1 MTTMIRRVFLT
12 AIVFGSVISIS
23 SYSTSATELP
33 QAKLLYKVD
42 TTDKVVFLTADDGSD
57 RPSDAATEL
66 ERLQWPI
73 SSFILPSKVGMYA
86 TWFTSLGS
94 RNDIGTHSAR
104 HTALKGLPF
113 ERQRKEIC
121 EGERRIKEKFGTTTG
136 FFRPPYGSWDKRTLQ
151 AAAACGISHV
161 VLWTVSLNGRTI
173 TTWDG
178 KIHPGNI
185 VLVHYI
191 RSMAQSIRQLEKRLK
206 AQGLT
211 VARLSDYLK

>member
-1 MTTMIRRVFLT
+1 MIRRVFI
-12 AIVFGSVISIS
+12 AAVVFGSVISIS
-23 SYSTSATELP
+23 SHSILATELP

-42 TTDKVVFLTADDGSD
+42 TTDKVVFFTADDGAD
-57 RPSDAATEL
+57 KPADAAAEL
-66 ERLQWPI
+66 ARLQWPI
-73 SSFILPSKVGMYA
+73 TSFILPTKVGTFA
-86 TWFTSLGS
+86 SWFSDLGS
-94 RNDIGTHSAR
+94 RNDIATHSAR
-104 HTALKGLPF
+104 HIALKGLSF
-113 ERQRKEIC
+113 EKQKKEIC
-121 EGERRIKEKFGTTTG
+121 EGERRIKEKFGSTTG
-136 FFRPPYGSWDKRTLQ
+136 YFRPPYGSWDKRTLQ

-185 VLVHYI
+185 VLVHYV

-206 AQGLT
+206 RQGLS

>member
-1 MTTMIRRVFLT
+1 MIRRVFFA
-12 AIVFGSVISIS
+12 AIVLGSIVSFGTDAIVAI
-23 SYSTSATELP
+23 ELP
-33 QAKLLYKVD
+33 QAKVLYKID
-42 TTDKVVFLTADDGSD
+42 TTDKVVFFTADDGAD
-57 RPSDAATEL
+57 KPADAEAAL

-73 SSFILPSKVGMYA
+73 SSFILPTKIGTYA
-86 TWFTSLGS
+86 GWFTGLGS
-94 RNDIGTHSAR
+94 HNDIGTHTA
-104 HTALKGLPF
+104 HHIALKGLTF
-113 ERQRKEIC
+113 DQQKSEIC
-121 EGERRIKEKFGTTTG
+121 EGERRIKEKFGSTTG
-136 FFRPPYGSWDKRTLQ
+136 YFRPPYGSWDKRTLQ

-185 VLVHYI
+185 VLVHYV
-191 RSMAQSIRQLEKRLK
+191 RSMAQSIRQLEKRLT

>member
-1 MTTMIRRVFLT
+1 MIRRVFLAT
-12 AIVFGSVISIS
+12 IVLSTVVSVGADALV
-23 SYSTSATELP
+23 ATELP

-57 RPSDAATEL
+57 RPADAVIEL

-73 SSFILPSKVGMYA
+73 SSFILPSKVGTYA

-104 HTALKGLPF
+104 HTALKGLSF
-113 ERQRKEIC
+113 DQQKKEIC
-121 EGERRIKEKFGTTTG
+121 EGERRIKEKFGSTTG
-136 FFRPPYGSWDKRTLQ
+136 YFRPPYGSWDKRTLQ

-161 VLWTVSLNGRTI
+161 VLWTVSLNGKTI

-185 VLVHYI
+185 VLVHYV
-191 RSMAQSIRQLEKRLK
+191 RSMAQSIRQLEIRLK
-206 AQGLT
+206 RQGLT

>member
-1 MTTMIRRVFLT
+1 MIRRVFFA
-12 AIVFGSVISIS
+12 AIVLGSIVSFGTDAIVAI
-23 SYSTSATELP
+23 ELP
-33 QAKLLYKVD
+33 QAKVLYKID
-42 TTDKVVFLTADDGSD
+42 TTDKVVFFTADDGAD
-57 RPSDAATEL
+57 KPADAEAEL

-73 SSFILPSKVGMYA
+73 SSFILPTKIGTYA
-86 TWFTSLGS
+86 GWFAGLGS
-94 RNDIGTHSAR
+94 HNDIGTHTA
-104 HTALKGLPF
+104 HHIALKGLTF
-113 ERQRKEIC
+113 DQQKSEIC
-121 EGERRIKEKFGTTTG
+121 EGERRIKEKFGSTTG
-136 FFRPPYGSWDKRTLQ
+136 YFRPPYGSWDKRTLQ

-185 VLVHYI
+185 VLVHYV
-191 RSMAQSIRQLEKRLK
+191 RSMAQSIRQLEKRLT

>member
-1 MTTMIRRVFLT
+1 MIRRVFIA

-23 SYSTSATELP
+23 SHSILATELP

-42 TTDKVVFLTADDGSD
+42 TTDKVVFFTADDGAD
-57 RPSDAATEL
+57 KPADAAAEL

-73 SSFILPSKVGMYA
+73 TSFILPTKVGTYA
-86 TWFTSLGS
+86 SWFSDLGS
-94 RNDIGTHSAR
+94 RNDIATHSAR
-104 HTALKGLPF
+104 HIALKGLSF
-113 ERQRKEIC
+113 EKQKKEIC
-121 EGERRIKEKFGTTTG
+121 EGERRIKEKFGSTTG
-136 FFRPPYGSWDKRTLQ
+136 YFRPPYGSWDKRTLQ

-185 VLVHYI
+185 VLVHYV

-206 AQGLT
+206 RQGLS

>member
-1 MTTMIRRVFLT
+1 MIRRVFLAT
-12 AIVFGSVISIS
+12 IVLSTVVSFGADALV
-23 SYSTSATELP
+23 ATELP

-42 TTDKVVFLTADDGSD
+42 TTDKVVFLTIDDGAD
-57 RPSDAATEL
+57 KPADAAAEL
-66 ERLQWPI
+66 ERLQWPVT
-73 SSFILPSKVGMYA
+73 SFILPTKIGTFA
-86 TWFTSLGS
+86 NWFSSLGS
-94 RNDIGTHSAR
+94 HNDIATHTAR
-104 HTALKGLPF
+104 HIALKGLSF
-113 ERQRKEIC
+113 EKQKKEIC
-121 EGERRIKEKFGTTTG
+121 EGERRIKEKFGSTTG
-136 FFRPPYGSWDKRTLQ
+136 YFRPPYGSWDKRTLQ

-185 VLVHYI
+185 VLVHYV

-206 AQGLT
+206 LQGLT

>member
-1 MTTMIRRVFLT
+1 MIRRVFFA
-12 AIVFGSVISIS
+12 AIVLGSIVSFGTDAIVAI
-23 SYSTSATELP
+23 ELP
-33 QAKLLYKVD
+33 QAKVLYKIH
-42 TTDKVVFLTADDGSD
+42 TTDKVVFFTADDGAD
-57 RPSDAATEL
+57 KPADAEAEL
-66 ERLQWPI
+66 ERLQWPV
-73 SSFILPSKVGMYA
+73 SSFILPSKIGPYA
-86 TWFTSLGS
+86 SWFTSLGS
-94 RNDIGTHSAR
+94 KNDIGTHTA
-104 HTALKGLPF
+104 HHIALKGLTF
-113 ERQRKEIC
+113 DQQKSEIC
-121 EGERRIKEKFGTTTG
+121 EGERRIKEKFGSTTG
-136 FFRPPYGSWDKRTLQ
+136 YFRPPYGSWDKRTLQ

-185 VLVHYI
+185 VLVHYV

>member
-1 MTTMIRRVFLT
+1 MIRRVFLAT
-12 AIVFGSVISIS
+12 IVLSTVVSFGADALV
-23 SYSTSATELP
+23 ATELP

-57 RPSDAATEL
+57 RPSDAVTEL

-73 SSFILPSKVGMYA
+73 SSFILPSKVGTYA

-94 RNDIGTHSAR
+94 RNDIGTHTAR
-104 HTALKGLPF
+104 HTALKGLSF
-113 ERQRKEIC
+113 DKQKKEIC
-121 EGERRIKEKFGTTTG
+121 EGERRIKEKFGSTTG
-136 FFRPPYGSWDKRTLQ
+136 YFRPPYGSWDKRTLQ

-185 VLVHYI
+185 VLVHYV

-206 AQGLT
+206 LQGLT

>member
-1 MTTMIRRVFLT
+1 MIRRIFIT
-12 AIVFGSVISIS
+12 AIVFGSVISVS
-23 SYSTSATELP
+23 SHSILATELP
-33 QAKLLYKVD
+33 QAKLLYKID
-42 TTDKVVFLTADDGSD
+42 TTDKVVFFTADDGSD
-57 RPSDAATEL
+57 KPADAATEL

-73 SSFILPSKVGMYA
+73 TSFILPTKIG
-86 TWFTSLGS
+86 TNGLWFSALGS

-104 HTALKGLPF
+104 HIALKGLSF
-113 ERQRKEIC
+113 EKQKKEIC

-136 FFRPPYGSWDKRTLQ
+136 YFRPPYGSWDKRTLQ

-161 VLWTVSLNGRTI
+161 VLWTVSLNGKTI

-185 VLVHYI
+185 VLVHYV
-191 RSMAQSIRQLEKRLK
+191 RSMAQSIKQLEKRLK
-206 AQGLT
+206 RQGLT

>member
-1 MTTMIRRVFLT
+1 MIRRIFIA
-12 AIVFGSVISIS
+12 AIVFGSVISVNSHSIQ
-23 SYSTSATELP
+23 ATELP

-42 TTDKVVFLTADDGSD
+42 TTDKVVFFTADDGSD
-57 RPSDAATEL
+57 KPADAATEL

-73 SSFILPSKVGMYA
+73 TSFILPTKIGTNA
-86 TWFTSLGS
+86 TWFSALGS
-94 RNDIGTHSAR
+94 RNDMGTHTAR
-104 HTALKGLPF
+104 HIALKGLSF
-113 ERQRKEIC
+113 EKQKKEIC

-136 FFRPPYGSWDKRTLQ
+136 YFRPPYGSWDKGTLQ

-161 VLWTVSLNGRTI
+161 VLWTVSLNGKTI

-185 VLVHYI
+185 VLVHYV
-191 RSMAQSIRQLEKRLK
+191 RSMAQSIKQLEKRLK
-206 AQGLT
+206 RQGLT

>member
-1 MTTMIRRVFLT
+1 MIRRVFIAAL
-12 AIVFGSVISIS
+12 IFGSVSSIS
-23 SYSTSATELP
+23 SHTLFATELP
-33 QAKLLYKVD
+33 QAKVLYKIS
-42 TTDKVVFLTADDGSD
+42 TTDNVVFLTADDGSD
-57 RPSDAATEL
+57 RPADAATEL

-73 SSFILPSKVGMYA
+73 SSFILPSKIGA
-86 TWFTSLGS
+86 FASWFSSLGS
-94 RNDIGTHSAR
+94 RNDIGTHSA
-104 HTALKGLPF
+104 HHEALKGLSF
-113 ERQRKEIC
+113 EKQKKEIC
-121 EGERRIKEKFGTTTG
+121 EGERRIKEKFGSTTG
-136 FFRPPYGSWDKRTLQ
+136 YFRPPYGSWDKRTLQ

-185 VLVHYI
+185 VLVHYV

-211 VARLSDYLK
+211 VARLSDYLN

>member
-1 MTTMIRRVFLT
+1 MIRRVFIT
-12 AIVFGSVISIS
+12 AVVFGSVISIS
-23 SYSTSATELP
+23 SHSILATELP

-42 TTDKVVFLTADDGSD
+42 TTDKVVFLTADDGAD
-57 RPSDAATEL
+57 KPADAAAEL

-73 SSFILPSKVGMYA
+73 TSFILPTKVGTYA
-86 TWFTSLGS
+86 SWFSDLGS
-94 RNDIGTHSAR
+94 RNDIATHTAR
-104 HTALKGLPF
+104 HIALKGLSF
-113 ERQRKEIC
+113 EKQKKEIC
-121 EGERRIKEKFGTTTG
+121 EGERRIKEKFGSTTG
-136 FFRPPYGSWDKRTLQ
+136 YFRPPYGSWDKRTLQ

-185 VLVHYI
+185 VLVHYV

-206 AQGLT
+206 RQGLT

>member
-1 MTTMIRRVFLT
+1 MIRRVFIA

-23 SYSTSATELP
+23 SHSILATELP

-42 TTDKVVFLTADDGSD
+42 TTDKVVFFTADDGAD
-57 RPSDAATEL
+57 KPADAAAEL

-73 SSFILPSKVGMYA
+73 TSFILPTKVGTYA
-86 TWFTSLGS
+86 SWFSDLGS
-94 RNDIGTHSAR
+94 RNDIATHSAR
-104 HTALKGLPF
+104 HIALKGLSF
-113 ERQRKEIC
+113 EKQKKEIC
-121 EGERRIKEKFGTTTG
+121 EGERRIKEKFGSTTG
-136 FFRPPYGSWDKRTLQ
+136 YFRPPYGSWDKRTLQ

-173 TTWDG
+173 TTWYG
-178 KIHPGNI
+178 KIHPGKI
-185 VLVHYI
+185 VLVHYV

-206 AQGLT
+206 RQGLT

>member
-1 MTTMIRRVFLT
+1 MIRRVFLA
-12 AIVFGSVISIS
+12 AIVFGSVISVS
-23 SYSTSATELP
+23 STSTSATEPP
-33 QAKLLYKVD
+33 QAKLLYKID
-42 TTDKVVFLTADDGSD
+42 TTDKVVFLTVDDGSD
-57 RPSDAATEL
+57 RPLDAAAEL

-73 SSFILPSKVGMYA
+73 SSFILPSKVGTYA
-86 TWFTSLGS
+86 TWFSSLGS

-104 HTALKGLPF
+104 HTALKGLSF
-113 ERQRKEIC
+113 EKQKKEIC
-121 EGERRIKEKFGTTTG
+121 EGERRIKEKFGSTTG
-136 FFRPPYGSWDKRTLQ
+136 YFRPPYGSWDKRTLQ

>member
-1 MTTMIRRVFLT
+1 MKMRLALITMCALLTSVGITSQTTR
-12 AIVFGSVISIS
+12 
-23 SYSTSATELP
+23 ATDLP
-33 QAKLLYKVD
+33 QAKVLYKID
-42 TTDKVVFLTADDGSD
+42 TTDKVVFFTADDGAD
-57 RPSDAATEL
+57 KPVDAEAEL
-66 ERLQWPI
+66 ERLQWPVT
-73 SSFILPSKVGMYA
+73 SFILPTKVGSYVS
-86 TWFTSLGS
+86 WFSGLGS
-94 RNDIGTHSAR
+94 RNDIGTHTE
-104 HTALKGLPF
+104 HHVALKGLSF
-113 ERQRKEIC
+113 EKQQREIC
-121 EGERRIKEKFGTTTG
+121 EGERRIKEKFGSTTG
-136 FFRPPYGSWDKRTLQ
+136 YFRPPYGSWDKRTLQ

-185 VLVHYI
+185 VLVHYV

>member
-1 MTTMIRRVFLT
+1 MIRRVFLAT
-12 AIVFGSVISIS
+12 IVLSTMISFGDDALV
-23 SYSTSATELP
+23 ATELP

-57 RPSDAATEL
+57 RPSDAVTEL

-73 SSFILPSKVGMYA
+73 SSFILPSKVGTYA

-94 RNDIGTHSAR
+94 RNDIGTHTAR
-104 HTALKGLPF
+104 HTALKGLSF
-113 ERQRKEIC
+113 DKQKKEIC
-121 EGERRIKEKFGTTTG
+121 EGERRIKEKFGSTTG
-136 FFRPPYGSWDKRTLQ
+136 YFRPPYGSWDKRTLQ

-178 KIHPGNI
+178 KIHRGNI
-185 VLVHYI
+185 VLVHYV

-206 AQGLT
+206 LQGLT

>member
-1 MTTMIRRVFLT
+1 MIRRVFLAT
-12 AIVFGSVISIS
+12 IVLSTMISFGADALV
-23 SYSTSATELP
+23 ATELP

-57 RPSDAATEL
+57 RPSDAVTEL

-73 SSFILPSKVGMYA
+73 SSFILPSKVGTYA

-94 RNDIGTHSAR
+94 RNDIGTHTAR
-104 HTALKGLPF
+104 HTALKGLSF
-113 ERQRKEIC
+113 DKQKKEIC
-121 EGERRIKEKFGTTTG
+121 EGERRIKEKFGSTTG
-136 FFRPPYGSWDKRTLQ
+136 YFRPPYGSWDKRTLQ

-185 VLVHYI
+185 VLVHYV

-206 AQGLT
+206 LQGLT

>member
-1 MTTMIRRVFLT
+1 MIRRVFI
-12 AIVFGSVISIS
+12 AAVVFGSVISIS
-23 SYSTSATELP
+23 SHSILATELP
-33 QAKLLYKVD
+33 QAEVLYKIE
-42 TTDKVVFLTADDGSD
+42 TTDNVVFFTADDGAD
-57 RPSDAATEL
+57 KPADAAAAL

-73 SSFILPSKVGMYA
+73 TSFILPTKVGTFA
-86 TWFTSLGS
+86 SWFSDLGS

-104 HTALKGLPF
+104 HIALKGLSF
-113 ERQRKEIC
+113 EKQKMEIC
-121 EGERRIKEKFGTTTG
+121 EGERRIKEKFGSTTG
-136 FFRPPYGSWDKRTLQ
+136 YFRPPYGSWDKRTLQ

-185 VLVHYI
+185 VLVHYV